1 MALAAVCGALGL
13 DEPLWLWDDSLLPR
27 PIEPRIRLRDYPE
40 AERVR
45 QAQLRTCD
53 PRETTALLRAHP
65 EAFESLRRGYIYPR
79 EASAYTLL
87 DPEVGDREALGLLGF
102 RVV

>member
-27 PIEPRIRLRDYPE
+27 PTVPRVRLRDYPE

-45 QAQLRTCD
+45 RAQLRTCD
-53 PRETTALLRAHP
+53 PRETTAQLRAHP
-65 EAFESLRRGYIYPR
+65 EAFESLRRGYVYPR